1 MRLVQ
6 QLEGAYVRR
15 MRRAVP
21 KPGRPSTICG
31 HAKRVRI
38 EAAVTAGT
46 SLRTIS
52 QSYRVSR
59 SAIQRHQASHIQRAK
74 ALPTAAKV
82 PPPLGRT
89 LAYDASGNIIID
101 GFGRVTYADAPLPS
115 GGQSTSMTLGGS
127 VGGERAGEHL
137 HQPRRWGGRRWRRDR
152 ARGARGAAGPL
163 GGRVTTEVGV
173 AASYARR

>member
-21 KPGRPSTICG
+21 KPGRPCTICG

-137 HQPRRWGGRRWRRDR
+137 HQPRWWG
-152 ARGARGAAGPL
+152 AVAGAAIGRAVL
-163 GGRVTTEVGV
+163 GVRRGRLAGRVTTEVGV